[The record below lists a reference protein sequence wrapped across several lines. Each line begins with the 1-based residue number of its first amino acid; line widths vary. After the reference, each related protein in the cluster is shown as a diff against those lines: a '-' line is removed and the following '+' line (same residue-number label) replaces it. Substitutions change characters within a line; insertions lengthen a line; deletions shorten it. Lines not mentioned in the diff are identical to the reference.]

1 MERQLNWACLGCG
14 HIANEMAQAMA
25 QMGRTFYSVA
35 NRTKENADAFA
46 QKYDIKKVYDSIDDI
61 FNDDAVDVIY
71 IATPHNKHIDQITKA
86 LNAGKHVLC
95 EKAITLNSSELES
108 AMALAKEKNLVL
120 AEAMTIFHMPVYDEI
135 SKLMTDGTLG
145 PLKLIQVNLGS
156 YKDYDMTNRFFN
168 MDLAGGA
175 MLDIGVYALSFAR
188 YFMSKTAN
196 DVKASVKM
204 APTGADEQVGIVLTN
219 ENNEMATVTL
229 SLSAKLPKLAIASF
243 ENGYV
248 ELDNYNRAYSAKITY
263 NVDGHTDEIKT
274 RSDLSALCYEI
285 MDMEDAIAS
294 NGNKMHLDYTKDVME
309 IMTSLRSE
317 WGMKYPEEQ

>member
-1 MERQLNWACLGCG
+1 MTNQLNWACLGCG

-46 QKYDIKKVYDSIDDI
+46 KKYDIKKVYDSIDDI

-71 IATPHNKHIDQITKA
+71 IATPHNKHIGQITKA

-135 SKLMTDGTLG
+135 ARLMADGTLG

-285 MDMEDAIAS
+285 MDMEDAIAG